1 MVPAF
6 LYSLHWTLYKT
17 DISLRRT
24 LPVSAGPKDFL
35 LSERVGCMYMFSTTV
50 KLVALPF
57 VRPCKSAL
65 TMTFLQFLTVSVTHV
80 FCVVTSP
87 LLQST
92 LGKRK
97 KILLLIVCLHIR
109 VSIPLCLN
117 LYFVFSEASV

>member
-6 LYSLHWTLYKT
+6 LYSFHLTLYKT

-35 LSERVGCMYMFSTTV
+35 FSERVGCMYMFSTTV

-80 FCVVTSP
+80 VCVVTSP
-87 LLQST
+87 LLQS
-92 LGKRK
+92 K
-97 KILLLIVCLHIR
+97 KILLLIVCLHIW